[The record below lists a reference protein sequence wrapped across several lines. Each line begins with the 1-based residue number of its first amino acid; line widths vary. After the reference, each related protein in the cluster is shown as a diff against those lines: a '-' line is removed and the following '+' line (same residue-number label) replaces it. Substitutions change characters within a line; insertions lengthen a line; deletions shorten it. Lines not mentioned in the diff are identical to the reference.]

1 MEYISDVTPIII
13 LEAFGELPATE
24 LIESER
30 QRERREAELPP
41 SGVVEVG
48 VLHRAFESRAEL
60 MGWSATSRRAP
71 LPTSL
76 WNMFE
81 AGLTGGTDDASLI
94 GWVYVGLA
102 NPTDLGQGLPEMSGP
117 GTGPGWAAL
126 RKPSGYHESTVAL
139 PIALSPLL
147 QCLDDAL
154 GRIGPATVTGYQL
167 TCYGAN
173 LQPRGRYRGHLVGG
187 ASWFGVP
194 SREVPADALITLN
207 EGSIGGGVSELL
219 RALRYRDDFGFNFG
233 LAQDVAHQHRVR
245 TPDSPPKPNIF
256 FHPADLGISVGLPE
270 WTAGSV
276 GWALAAVVDAARD
289 LTPHVENFAIRIT
302 RLR

>member
-1 MEYISDVTPIII
+1 MTPLLI

-30 QRERREAELPP
+30 QRERREAEQPP

-71 LPTSL
+71 LPPPL

-81 AGLTGGTDDASLI
+81 AGLTGDPDDASLI

-102 NPTDLGQGLPEMSGP
+102 NPTGLSQALPETIAP
-117 GTGPGWAAL
+117 GTGAGWAGV
-126 RKPSGYHESTVAL
+126 RMPPGYHESTVGLPVAL
-139 PIALSPLL
+139 LPLV
-147 QCLDDAL
+147 QCLNDAL
-154 GRIGPATVTGYQL
+154 RRIGPATVTGYQM
-167 TCYGAN
+167 TCYGTN
-173 LQPRGRYRGHLVGG
+173 LQPSGRYRGHLVEG

-194 SREVPADALITLN
+194 SQEAPAVALITFD
-207 EGSIGGGVSELL
+207 EGAIGGGVSGLL
-219 RALRYRDDFGFNFG
+219 RALRYRNDLDFNFG
-233 LAQDVAHQHRVR
+233 LAQDLPRQHRVR
-245 TPDSPPKPNIF
+245 TPDSPPKPEIS
-256 FHPADLGISVGLPE
+256 FHPADLGISAGLPE
-270 WTAGSV
+270 WTASAV

-289 LTPHVENFAIRIT
+289 LTPHVENFAIRIA